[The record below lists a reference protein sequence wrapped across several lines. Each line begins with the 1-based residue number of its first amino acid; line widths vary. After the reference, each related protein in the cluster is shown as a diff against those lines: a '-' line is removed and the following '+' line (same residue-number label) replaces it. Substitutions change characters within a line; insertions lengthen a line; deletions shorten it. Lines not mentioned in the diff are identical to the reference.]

1 VKERIMDFAVRT
13 LSSQE
18 SKVVLALSEQ
28 GRRETTREDII
39 RLLGTSPQ
47 AADHVIRSLRRKGWL
62 ERGGWGKYLLIP
74 PDRGW
79 QALGESNLLALASS
93 IASPYYF
100 GFATAE
106 AHYGLTTQLRSTI
119 FLVTPQ
125 HVRPKEIQGTKIRIV
140 KVTPRRFF
148 GFGAVDVFGYP
159 VMMSDRE
166 KTVLDCIDRPALA
179 GGIGETATILA
190 AATRRF
196 DWEKVASYLKQI
208 ASVTLVRRL
217 GWLADHTGAEIPAT
231 IRTQMH
237 SMADRPGVSFL
248 GPRKPANDAIGYSRQ
263 WHLMVNIPMSAVSE
277 SRARAKRR
285 KIEKQDA

>member
-1 VKERIMDFAVRT
+1 MDFAVRT

-18 SKVVLALSEQ
+18 SKVVLALSEK

-74 PDRGW
+74 PDQGW

-93 IASPYYF
+93 IAHPYYF
-100 GFATAE
+100 GFATAA

-140 KVTPRRFF
+140 TAAPRRFF
-148 GFGAVDVFGYP
+148 GFSPVDVFGYP

-179 GGIGETATILA
+179 GGIGESATILA

-208 ASVTLVRRL
+208 GSITLVRRL
-217 GWLADHTGAEIPAT
+217 GWLADHTGAEIPRRSGHKCT
-231 IRTQMH
+231 VWPTGH
-237 SMADRPGVSFL
+237 SYPSLVRANRPMMQLVTHASG
-248 GPRKPANDAIGYSRQ
+248 I
-263 WHLMVNIPMSAVSE
+263 
-277 SRARAKRR
+277 
-285 KIEKQDA
+285 